1 MKREMQ
7 CNAFSRNVLACDPPT
22 KTITARLL
30 YIHILHLNNL
40 GCRSFHLDISHFNKR
55 QIRVH
60 RHILCRVTTYKE
72 RKTKSRTWVVVI
84 VNRSRQV
91 IVLFRKNLC
100 CSNKSEPKGKSKRR
114 WIVPFHHKLNSVLQS
129 VIPSIRISSYPAVY
143 GLPMINGGPNSLYD
157 RHNHLAITTTAGP
170 HTLLVYKAHPL
181 FPFMHSLLVLLLSTF
196 CISTLQPLS

>member
-1 MKREMQ
+1 MH
-7 CNAFSRNVLACDPPT
+7 S
-22 KTITARLL
+22 I
-30 YIHILHLNNL
+30 
-40 GCRSFHLDISHFNKR
+40 
-55 QIRVH
+55 
-60 RHILCRVTTYKE
+60 ILCGLRIYKE
-72 RKTKSRTWVVVI
+72 PRTISRTRVVAI

-143 GLPMINGGPNSLYD
+143 GLPMIDGGPNSLYD
-157 RHNHLAITTTAGP
+157 RHYRLAITTTAGP

-181 FPFMHSLLVLLLSTF
+181 FPSCTRFLFFYYPPFVFQLYNHYHEQQYL
-196 CISTLQPLS
+196 